1 MLGTGH
7 CACFAANS
15 EIWANLELAGYRPL
29 CHVSFRQSCPNS
41 SLAQISEYVQWWSSP
56 PLCTFGFHPF
66 TIMVMWPNLGQLNPR
81 RPSILP
87 REVTKK
93 RHERPHE
100 NHYVS
105 VFKYLK
111 LRFSSSKLGTKSKVK
126 KKKRG
131 KKEEEIK
138 LFFSP
143 KLAFPFRYRFP

>member
-7 CACFAANS
+7 CACFAAHS
-15 EIWANLELAGYRPL
+15 EIWANLELAVYIGHCAMFPS
-29 CHVSFRQSCPNS
+29 VKACPNS
-41 SLAQISEYVQWWSSP
+41 SLAQISEYVQWSSP

-66 TIMVMWPNLGQLNPR
+66 TIMVMWPNLGQQHPR

-87 REVTKK
+87 CEGTKK

-126 KKKRG
+126 KKKG
-131 KKEEEIK
+131 
-138 LFFSP
+138 
-143 KLAFPFRYRFP
+143 